1 MFGYVTVNKPEL
13 KIKDYYRYKGYYCGL
28 CRVLKERHGRVGQMT
43 LTYDMTF
50 LVILLSSLYEPK
62 TESLEERCL
71 AHPSKKHPVLYN
83 EITEYA
89 ADMNIALTY
98 HNLLDD
104 WKDDK
109 SVKGLAGSQLFQRK
123 YKKIEAKYPRQ
134 CKVIEDT
141 LKKLESYEKED
152 STNLDEVAGCFGE
165 LMSELFLF
173 RKDEWENELRNIGFY
188 LGKYIYLMDAY
199 EDIEKD
205 LKKKSYNPLKEY
217 YEQENFDETCRQM
230 LVMMMAECTK
240 YMERLPLVTDAPLVK
255 NIMYAGVWT
264 KYDQLIQKKVEQG
277 KEQKEYE

>member
-1 MFGYVTVNKPEL
+1 MFGYVAVNKPEL

-28 CRVLKERHGRVGQMT
+28 CKVLKERHGRAGQMT

-50 LVILLSSLYEPK
+50 LVILLSSLYEPQ
-62 TESLEERCL
+62 TAFLEERCL
-71 AHPSKKHPVLYN
+71 AHPSKKHPVLTN

-104 WKDDK
+104 WKDDR
-109 SVKGLAGSQLFQRK
+109 SVKGLAGSSLFQRK
-123 YKKIEAKYPRQ
+123 YKRIESRYPRQ

-141 LKKLESYEKED
+141 LQKLETYEKENLA
-152 STNLDEVAGCFGE
+152 NLDQVAGCFGE

-173 RKDEWENELRNIGFY
+173 RMDEWEDELRKIGFY

-199 EDIEKD
+199 EDIEDD
-205 LKKKSYNPLKEY
+205 LKNKSYNPLKEY
-217 YEQENFDETCRQM
+217 YQQENFDEICRQM

-240 YMERLPLVTDAPLVK
+240 QMERLPLVTDAALVK

-264 KYDQLIQKKVEQG
+264 KYDQLIQKKDEQR
-277 KEQKEYE
+277 KEQEK